1 MRVVEDDEWR
11 HPEWPTSQEPRYL
24 KSNTIQWLSTHESM
38 QAPLRF
44 LQCFALQLRR
54 SVAVLQ
60 QRPSQGYDP
69 PPSSFG
75 AATSLSVQQ
84 KSRRASCSAPLV
96 TTNLT

>member
-1 MRVVEDDEWR
+1 
-11 HPEWPTSQEPRYL
+11 
-24 KSNTIQWLSTHESM
+24 M

-44 LQCFALQLRR
+44 LLCFALQLRR

-75 AATSLSVQQ
+75 AATIT
-84 KSRRASCSAPLV
+84 KR
-96 TTNLT
+96 TTKKAQSITLCAFSEN